1 MTDPPVALHGLTKR
15 FARAKLA
22 ALEDVTT
29 QADAGAVTGLIG
41 PDAAGKT
48 TLLRLIAGLL
58 TPSAGEVRLLGGR
71 ARQAPGTLGYM
82 PQSFGLYEE
91 LSVAQ
96 NLALYADLQDLGP
109 DERRARRDEVL
120 DFSGLQ
126 PFTDRLAGKL
136 SGGMK
141 QKLGLACVLMR
152 PPKVLLLDE
161 PSVGVDPLSRRELWS
176 MVRTL
181 ADSGIAVVWSTAYLD
196 EAANCDRLWMLHQ
209 GRLIADDAPNVFLAE
224 VRGRC
229 YRMPLAERGR
239 RAVQTAARTRPGVLD
254 AQVQGR
260 SLRLLLAPDAQ
271 QPTAEEFGAAGPAE
285 AVSPRFADAFV
296 ARLRDRADG
305 ADPNAGDREPGEPAP
320 RRRDDAEPSARAESA
335 DREKPSRDHGSS
347 SQGAPPEPAAPA
359 IAAEELTRRFGAFT
373 AVDRVSFEV
382 ARGEIFG
389 LLGPNGAGKS
399 TTFRMLCG
407 LLPASGGQARVAGV
421 DLGHARAAARERLG
435 YMSQSFS
442 LYADLS
448 VRQNLKFFA
457 GVYGL
462 SGAHARKAID
472 GAIREFGLE
481 AYARTNAGGLP
492 LGYKQRLALAA
503 AVMHD
508 PAILFLDEPT
518 SGVDPLTRREFWGR
532 INAMAEAGVTV
543 LVTSHFLDEAE
554 YCDRLAIMH
563 QSRVVALG
571 APDRLKRDHGGGA
584 DASLEDAFVNLIEG
598 QTRQRAGGPAPDDPA
613 TGRTPA

>member
-260 SLRLLLAPDAQ
+260 WLRLLLAPDAR
-271 QPTAEEFGAAGPAE
+271 QPTAEEIGADGPAE

>member
-15 FARAKLA
+15 FARAKVTALA
-22 ALEDVTT
+22 DVTT

-109 DERRARRDEVL
+109 DERRRRRDDVL
-120 DFSGLQ
+120 AFSGLQ

-152 PPKVLLLDE
+152 PPRVLLLDE

-209 GRLIADDAPNVFLAE
+209 GRLIADDAPDSFLAE
-224 VRGRC
+224 VRARC

-239 RAVQTAARTRPGVLD
+239 RAVQAAALARPGVLD

-260 SLRLLLAPDAQ
+260 TLRLLLAPDAR
-271 QPTAEEFGAAGPAE
+271 PPSAEEVGADGEAE

-296 ARLRDRADG
+296 ARLRDRSQA
-305 ADPNAGDREPGEPAP
+305 ADPDAGDSVPSDPS
-320 RRRDDAEPSARAESA
+320 RRGGDVTGPSARAESTV
-335 DREKPSRDHGSS
+335 
-347 SQGAPPEPAAPA
+347 PAARGRDRGSPAHAAPSAPASPA
-359 IAAEELTRRFGAFT
+359 IAARDLTRRFGAFT

-462 SGAHARKAID
+462 SGAHARTAID
-472 GAIREFGLE
+472 GAIRAFGLQ
-481 AYARTNAGGLP
+481 AYARDNAGTLP

-571 APDRLKRDHGGGA
+571 TPDRLKRDHGGGA

-598 QTRQRAGGPAPDDPA
+598 QTRERADGPAPDDPA

>member
-15 FARAKLA
+15 FARARLTALA
-22 ALEDVTT
+22 DVTT

-58 TPSAGEVRLLGGR
+58 SPTAGEVRLLGGR

-96 NLALYADLQDLGP
+96 NLALYADLQGLGS

-126 PFTDRLAGKL
+126 AFTDRLAGKL

-209 GRLIADDAPNVFLAE
+209 GRLIADDAPDSFLAE
-224 VRGRC
+224 VRARC

-239 RAVQTAARTRPGVLD
+239 RTVQAAARARPGVLD

-260 SLRLLLAPDAQ
+260 TLRLLLAPDAR
-271 QPTAEEFGAAGPAE
+271 PPSAEEVGAEGEAE

-296 ARLRDRADG
+296 ARLRDRSQA
-305 ADPNAGDREPGEPAP
+305 ADPDPDAGDSAP
-320 RRRDDAEPSARAESA
+320 SDPSRRGGDDTGPSARAESTDQKA
-335 DREKPSRDHGSS
+335 CERGSS
-347 SQGAPPEPAAPA
+347 AEAAPSAAPSPA
-359 IAAEELTRRFGAFT
+359 IAARDLTRRFGTFT

-462 SGAHARKAID
+462 SGATAREAIAD
-472 GAIREFGLE
+472 AIREFGLE
-481 AYARTNAGGLP
+481 TYARRNAGGLP

-532 INAMAEAGVTV
+532 INTMAEAGVTV

-571 APDRLKRDHGGGA
+571 TPDRLKRDHGGGP
-584 DASLEDAFVNLIEG
+584 DASLEDAFVNLIQG
-598 QTRQRAGGPAPDDPA
+598 QTRERADGPAQDRPA

>member
-1 MTDPPVALHGLTKR
+1 MTDPAVALQSLTKR
-15 FARAKLA
+15 FAKGGAP
-22 ALEDVTT
+22 ALGDVTT
-29 QADAGAVTGLIG
+29 QAETGAVTGLIG

-58 TPSAGEVRLLGGR
+58 RPSAGEVRLLGGTS
-71 ARQAPGTLGYM
+71 ANAPGTLGYM
-82 PQSFGLYEE
+82 PQQFGLYAE
-91 LSVAQ
+91 LTVAQ

-109 DERRARRDEVL
+109 GDRPARIREVL
-120 DFSGLQ
+120 RFSGLES
-126 PFTDRLAGKL
+126 FTGRLAGKL

-141 QKLGLACVLMR
+141 QKLGLACVLVR
-152 PPKVLLLDE
+152 PPRVLLLDE

-176 MVRTL
+176 MVRAL
-181 ADSGIAVVWSTAYLD
+181 ADEGMSVVWSTAYLD
-196 EAANCDRLWMLHQ
+196 EAANCDRLWMLYD
-209 GRLIADDAPNVFLAE
+209 GRLIADGPPDDFLAE

-229 YRMPLAERGR
+229 YRMALPAAGR
-239 RAVQTAARTRPGVLD
+239 RQVHAAARAQPGVVD

-260 SLRLLLAPDAQ
+260 ALHLLLTADAH
-271 QPTAEEFGAAGPAE
+271 PPAAATIGADGEAES
-285 AVSPRFADAFV
+285 VTPRFADAFV
-296 ARLRDRADG
+296 ARIKGRQDARATGPTETGPTGTGQQTDRAG
-305 ADPNAGDREPGEPAP
+305 AEAGSGPAP
-320 RRRDDAEPSARAESA
+320 T
-335 DREKPSRDHGSS
+335 
-347 SQGAPPEPAAPA
+347 APA
-359 IAAEELTRRFGAFT
+359 PCDDTPAIVAQDLTRRFGAFT

-407 LLPASGGQARVAGV
+407 LLPASAGRAEVAGV

-442 LYADLS
+442 LYGDLS

-462 SGAHARKAID
+462 SGRNARQAVD
-472 GAIREFGLE
+472 RSIRAFGLQDV
-481 AYARTNAGGLP
+481 ARRNAGGLP

-503 AVMHD
+503 AVLHG

-518 SGVDPLTRREFWGR
+518 SGVDPLTRREFWDR

-554 YCDRLAIMH
+554 YCDRLAIMY
-563 QSRVVALG
+563 QGRVVALG
-571 APDRLKRDHGGGA
+571 APDRLKREHAGRA
-584 DASLEDAFVNLIEG
+584 DASLEDAFVNLIQAQDANG
-598 QTRQRAGGPAPDDPA
+598 RPA
-613 TGRTPA
+613 TGRAPADAPGA

>member
-1 MTDPPVALHGLTKR
+1 MTDPPVALARVTKR
-15 FARAKLA
+15 FARGGPA
-22 ALEDVTT
+22 ALAEVTT

-58 TPSAGEVRLLGGR
+58 RPSAGEVRLLGGR
-71 ARQAPGTLGYM
+71 TAETPGVLGYM
-82 PQSFGLYEE
+82 PQQFGLYEE
-91 LSVAQ
+91 LTVAQ
-96 NLALYADLQDLGP
+96 NLELYADLQDLVPG
-109 DERRARRDEVL
+109 DRRTRMREVL
-120 DFSGLQ
+120 DFSGLE
-126 PFTDRLAGKL
+126 PFTGRLAGKL

-141 QKLGLACVLMR
+141 QKLGLACVLVR

-161 PSVGVDPLSRRELWS
+161 PSVGVDPLSRRELWG
-176 MVRTL
+176 MVRRL
-181 ADSGIAVVWSTAYLD
+181 ADTGMSVVWSTAYLD
-196 EAANCDRLWMLHQ
+196 EAANCDRLWMLHD
-209 GRLIADDAPNVFLAE
+209 GRLIADGPPDGFLAD
-224 VRGRC
+224 VRDRC
-229 YRMPLAERGR
+229 YRMALPERGR
-239 RAVQTAARTRPGVLD
+239 RAVHAAALARAGVLD
-254 AQVQGR
+254 AEVQGR
-260 SLRLLLAPDAQ
+260 TLRLLLAPDAE
-271 QPTAEEFGAAGPAE
+271 PPAAADVGAQEAAQPAE
-285 AVSPRFADAFV
+285 PRFADAFV
-296 ARLRDRADG
+296 ARIRARTNDRATG
-305 ADPNAGDREPGEPAP
+305 ADGDTAAPDAGSARQPEEAASEPAQS
-320 RRRDDAEPSARAESA
+320 DAAT
-335 DREKPSRDHGSS
+335 
-347 SQGAPPEPAAPA
+347 PA
-359 IAAEELTRRFGAFT
+359 ILARDLTKRFGDFT
-373 AVDRVSFEV
+373 AVDRVDFEV

-407 LLPASGGQARVAGV
+407 LLPASGGRAEVAGV

-442 LYADLS
+442 LYGDLS

-462 SGAHARKAID
+462 AGGAARRAIQR
-472 GAIREFGLE
+472 AIRDFAL
-481 AYARTNAGGLP
+481 APYARTNAGALP

-503 AVMHD
+503 AVLHD

-571 APDRLKRDHGGGA
+571 APDRLKREHAGDP
-584 DASLEDAFVNLIEG
+584 DASLEDAFVNLIAARSQETEDQNAAGAG
-598 QTRQRAGGPAPDDPA
+598 QSPA
-613 TGRTPA
+613 

>member
-15 FARAKLA
+15 FARARLTALA
-22 ALEDVTT
+22 DVTT

-58 TPSAGEVRLLGGR
+58 SPTAGEVRLLGGR

-96 NLALYADLQDLGP
+96 NLALYADLQGLGS

-209 GRLIADDAPNVFLAE
+209 GRLIADDAPDSFLAE
-224 VRGRC
+224 VRARC

-239 RAVQTAARTRPGVLD
+239 RTVQAAARARPGVLD

-260 SLRLLLAPDAQ
+260 TLRLLLAPDAR
-271 QPTAEEFGAAGPAE
+271 PPSAEEVGAEGEAE

-296 ARLRDRADG
+296 ARLRDRSQA
-305 ADPNAGDREPGEPAP
+305 ADPDAGDSAP
-320 RRRDDAEPSARAESA
+320 SDPSRRGGDDTGPSARAESTDQKA
-335 DREKPSRDHGSS
+335 SERGSS
-347 SQGAPPEPAAPA
+347 AEAAPSAAPSPA
-359 IAAEELTRRFGAFT
+359 IAARDLTRRFGTFT

-462 SGAHARKAID
+462 SGATAREAIAD
-472 GAIREFGLE
+472 AIREFGLE
-481 AYARTNAGGLP
+481 TYARRNAGGLP

-532 INAMAEAGVTV
+532 INTMAEAGVTV

-571 APDRLKRDHGGGA
+571 TPDRLKRDHGGGP
-584 DASLEDAFVNLIEG
+584 DASLEDAFVNLIQG
-598 QTRQRAGGPAPDDPA
+598 QTRERADGPAQDRPA